1 MCKFSKSQ
9 YLFPLIGNDKFQPSY
24 LLCILW
30 ELITIS
36 CDNLKKKKQLR
47 IKFLFCFYIYFR
59 EIFPYLVVI
68 IGIENVVVI
77 TKSVVS
83 TSIELDVKY
92 RVASGK
98 DFVV

>member
-9 YLFPLIGNDKFQPSY
+9 YLFPLIGNYRFQPPFF

-36 CDNLKKKKQLR
+36 FINFKEKKIR
-47 IKFLFCFYIYFR
+47 IKFLFCFYFR

-92 RVASGK
+92 RVASGE

>member
-1 MCKFSKSQ
+1 MDSCE
-9 YLFPLIGNDKFQPSY
+9 FPLTTVSLGQFLPTSSWQNNIFLLIKKVSLKDVLILL
-24 LLCILW
+24 LLC
-30 ELITIS
+30 
-36 CDNLKKKKQLR
+36 
-47 IKFLFCFYIYFR
+47 FFR

-92 RVASGK
+92 RVASGM
-98 DFVV
+98 DFLV